1 MWKGGAGTGFTCC
14 QEPDLT
20 GEGSLSKRI
29 DFVFVRNASA
39 SGAAFIDTDADD
51 AFIVGD
57 QPSDRVT
64 RNDGT
69 LLWPSDHAGV
79 DAVLYVD

>member
-1 MWKGGAGTGFTCC
+1 M
-14 QEPDLT
+14 
-20 GEGSLSKRI
+20 SKRI
-29 DFVFVRNASA
+29 DFVFVRNALD
-39 SGAAFIDTDADD
+39 SGATFIDTDADD
-51 AFIVGD
+51 AFIVGG

-79 DAVLYVD
+79 GAVLYVE